1 MRIICSNGLVCDS
14 NDYLSHHGILGQKWG
29 KQNGPPYPLSSSAH
43 SSSEKKAGWRKS
55 LDNDGQT
62 LSKRQLKKNIK
73 AKKEDVD
80 YAQRSLN
87 QAEAQ
92 LKGDRLFVSM
102 TKKKLKKLEAKGKTD
117 KSYEEARKKIY
128 DDYWDK
134 QIRMDDEGGSG
145 RAIDNRINELAK
157 KNPRIDKIIKEH
169 TGDGGELVE
178 AVKKAA
184 NDKKLNE
191 LIDRADEESFA
202 IEKELNERLRTLPP
216 MNKKIAEER
225 QLLEDFK
232 KYVQNS
238 EINVK
243 KAEALKAAAIMDL
256 TEAQLKLDVAKA
268 KKVIDGYTR
277 EQIDAEKKRLGADVY
292 GSKANKY
299 VDKYPDVRKA
309 KIEFDMRSDQVAKEL
324 QKKYPPNSEKSRRAG
339 MDDPDTFWNKMKKD
353 KELQRLEKE
362 YHDSLRKHN
371 VSDRQAVKSL
381 KLASRASS
389 MRSSGM
395 SYAEIAKKL
404 GIPESSVGYY
414 LNM

>member
-1 MRIICSNGLVCDS
+1 MRVIGRNGLVYES
-14 NDYLSHHGILGQKWG
+14 VDYSYHLAHHGILGQKWG
-29 KQNGPPYPLSSSAH
+29 KQNGPPYPLGASDHSAA
-43 SSSEKKAGWRKS
+43 EKKAGWKKS
-55 LDNDGQT
+55 LDNDGRT
-62 LSKRQLKKNIK
+62 ISKRQLKKNIK

-87 QAEAQ
+87 QAKAE
-92 LKGDRLFVSM
+92 LKGDRIFVSM
-102 TKKKLKKLEAKGKTD
+102 TKRKLKKLEAKGKTD
-117 KSYEEARKKIY
+117 K
-128 DDYWDK
+128 
-134 QIRMDDEGGSG
+134 
-145 RAIDNRINELAK
+145 N
-157 KNPRIDKIIKEH
+157 
-169 TGDGGELVE
+169 
-178 AVKKAA
+178 
-184 NDKKLNE
+184 
-191 LIDRADEESFA
+191 
-202 IEKELNERLRTLPP
+202 
-216 MNKKIAEER
+216 NKRIAEER

-232 KYVQNS
+232 KFAQKS

-243 KAEALKAAAIMDL
+243 KAEAIKAAAIMDL
-256 TEAQLKLDVAKA
+256 TKAQLKLDIAKA

-277 EQIDAEKKRLGADVY
+277 EQIDSEKKRLGNDVY

-309 KIEFDMRSDQVAKEL
+309 KMEFDMRSDQVAKEL

-339 MDDPDTFWNKMKKD
+339 MDDPDTFWNEMKKD

-362 YHDSLRKHN
+362 YHDTLRKHN

-381 KLASRASS
+381 KMASRASS

-404 GIPESSVGYY
+404 GIPESSVSYY

>member
-1 MRIICSNGLVCDS
+1 MRVIDRNGLVYES
-14 NDYLSHHGILGQKWG
+14 IDYSMCLSHHGILGQKWG
-29 KQNGPPYPLSSSAH
+29 KQNGPPYPLGASDHSAA
-43 SSSEKKAGWRKS
+43 EKKAGWKKS
-55 LDNDGQT
+55 LDNDGST
-62 LSKRQLKKNIK
+62 VSKRQLKKDIK

-87 QAEAQ
+87 QANAQ
-92 LKGDRLFVSM
+92 LKADRLSVAM
-102 TKKKLKKLEAKGKTD
+102 TKRKLKKLEAKGKTD
-117 KSYEEARKKIY
+117 ES
-128 DDYWDK
+128 
-134 QIRMDDEGGSG
+134 
-145 RAIDNRINELAK
+145 
-157 KNPRIDKIIKEH
+157 KNKR
-169 TGDGGELVE
+169 
-178 AVKKAA
+178 
-184 NDKKLNE
+184 
-191 LIDRADEESFA
+191 
-202 IEKELNERLRTLPP
+202 
-216 MNKKIAEER
+216 IAEER
-225 QLLEDFK
+225 QILEDFK
-232 KYVQNS
+232 KYAQKS
-238 EINVK
+238 KINVE
-243 KAEALKAAAIMDL
+243 KAEAIKVAAIMDL
-256 TEAQLKLDVAKA
+256 TEAQLKLDLAKA

-277 EQIDAEKKRLGADVY
+277 EQIDSEKKRLGNDVY

-339 MDDPDTFWNKMKKD
+339 MDDPDTFWNEMKKD

-362 YHDSLRKHN
+362 YHDTLRKHN

>member
-1 MRIICSNGLVCDS
+1 MYESVDCSYHLA
-14 NDYLSHHGILGQKWG
+14 HHGILGQKCG

-43 SSSEKKAGWRKS
+43 SSSEKKAGWKKS
-55 LDNDGQT
+55 LDNDGST
-62 LSKRQLKKNIK
+62 VNKRQLKKDIK

-80 YAQRSLN
+80 YAQLSLN
-87 QAEAQ
+87 RAEAE

-102 TKKKLKKLEAKGKTD
+102 SKRKLKKLEAKGKTD
-117 KSYEEARKKIY
+117 K
-128 DDYWDK
+128 
-134 QIRMDDEGGSG
+134 
-145 RAIDNRINELAK
+145 N
-157 KNPRIDKIIKEH
+157 
-169 TGDGGELVE
+169 
-178 AVKKAA
+178 
-184 NDKKLNE
+184 
-191 LIDRADEESFA
+191 
-202 IEKELNERLRTLPP
+202 
-216 MNKKIAEER
+216 NKRIAEER

-232 KYVQNS
+232 KYAQKS
-238 EINVK
+238 KINVE
-243 KAEALKAAAIMDL
+243 KAEAIKVAAIMDL

-277 EQIDAEKKRLGADVY
+277 EQIDAEKKRLGNDVY

-339 MDDPDTFWNKMKKD
+339 MDDPDTFWNEMKKD

-381 KLASRASS
+381 KLSSRASS

-414 LNM
+414 LNI